1 MRIPSL
7 LLPRRDAL
15 TIKNIFDTSLIAV
28 VTPQKYVFL
37 DFDFEEVADDAVDR
51 ASNSTVGTRTR
62 I

>member
-15 TIKNIFDTSLIAV
+15 TIKNIFDTSLTTV

-51 ASNSTVGTRTR
+51 A
-62 I
+62 